1 MNPFYS
7 EWIHFIPNE
16 SKMSYQHGVS
26 ALLGVVMYAVGGGE
40 IPGIVFRGGGT
51 LHSVGGSKVDNCNLT
66 IHM

>member
-40 IPGIVFRGGGT
+40 IPGGRWPRSARERTCLLFVENFT
-51 LHSVGGSKVDNCNLT
+51 
-66 IHM
+66 